1 KGRRVAPTAWWMLPG
16 SGCYGW
22 ETSGRRGRPCLCAVV
37 PSEIGDQGAKA
48 GETGHGWKARTRAF
62 PAMSL
67 AWVAY
72 VRAVMPGIPS
82 SRALLVRR
90 SVELSSDHDRKAP
103 SNDLR
108 DFVIHVI

>member
-1 KGRRVAPTAWWMLPG
+1 M
-16 SGCYGW
+16 
-22 ETSGRRGRPCLCAVV
+22 CAVV

-72 VRAVMPGIPS
+72 MPVLIRKVPFRASNI
-82 SRALLVRR
+82 RR
-90 SVELSSDHDRKAP
+90 TIRP
-103 SNDLR
+103 
-108 DFVIHVI
+108 